1 MNKERIKV
9 IIPYFIILV
18 ASLGTLLPQ
27 IAFHA
32 TILGSDTVFHW
43 SRFYDIKMQL
53 ANGSFNWFQMNY
65 TFQQTGQIVNAF
77 YGPLF
82 AWLNGV
88 LLFITNNWFQYQ
100 IVSGLI
106 LLLISGIGI
115 YRMCLKV
122 NCPSYLGVI
131 LAILY
136 NNVGMIP
143 VWLIGSNFSAW
154 GAALMPYLCIQIVN
168 LLEEKKNPYHWQV
181 VTLIFAIVANIHLL
195 SFILLALA
203 FCPFLFLSFIRTTNK
218 GLFILGLVKSALWGI
233 GLTGTIWG
241 CFLLVYRTNKISSPV
256 TFDLAG
262 ATIHLSPKGV
272 ALKDFLIAVAILFLL
287 QILLA
292 IITFKLNI
300 NNFYITFVGTLFLL
314 LATNWL
320 INWST
325 VQKIF
330 PGLGSS
336 FQFPFRFTIVF
347 YALFMLGLAYSS
359 QLLFKNTKYGKWIY
373 TISIALVTIFA
384 YQETFSWVQR
394 TSSQTNSVMIYSPKS
409 KVFNEQQVEA
419 FGNKPGQ
426 LFRYYLNIKPDYLPV
441 TNKKLNPNDVR
452 DLYEKFIKD
461 DYIKYQRRVLKNG
474 SLELKWNSSKKEKIT
489 LPLIMYQQSE
499 LIVNGKRLTHL
510 QKTEIGNPVV
520 QSKIGVNNAILSF
533 RVPLWFN
540 LLIVVNFASWILFI
554 ATFCFKRK

>member
-1 MNKERIKV
+1 MNRKKFKA
-9 IIPYFIILV
+9 IIPYLIIFV

-32 TILGSDTVFHW
+32 TILGSDSVFHW

-82 AWLNGV
+82 AWLNAG
-88 LLFITNNWFQYQ
+88 LLFVTSSWFQYQ
-100 IVSGLI
+100 IVSGVI
-106 LLLISGIGI
+106 LLLLSGIGI

-122 NCPSYLGVI
+122 NCPSYLSVI
-131 LAILY
+131 FAILY
-136 NNVGMIP
+136 NNIGMIP

-168 LLEEKKNPYHWQV
+168 LLEDKKKPYHWQA

-195 SFILLALA
+195 SFIILALA
-203 FCPFLFLSFIRTTNK
+203 FFPFLFLSFVRTKDK
-218 GLFILGLVKSALWGI
+218 GRFILELVKSAIWGI
-233 GLTGTIWG
+233 GLTATIWG
-241 CFLLVYRTNKISSPV
+241 CFLLVYRTNKISSPG

-262 ATIHLSPKGV
+262 ATIHLSSTGV

-300 NNFYITFVGTLFLL
+300 NNFYITFVGTLFLF

-320 INWST
+320 INWS
-325 VQKIF
+325 VIQKIF

-347 YALFMLGLAYSS
+347 YALFILGLAYSS
-359 QLLFKNTKYGKWIY
+359 QLVFKNNKYGKWIY
-373 TISIALVTIFA
+373 TIVIAAVTIFA
-384 YQETFSWVQR
+384 YQETYSWVQR
-394 TSSQTNSVMIYSPKS
+394 TSSQTNSVMVYSPKS
-409 KVFNEQQVEA
+409 KVFNKQQAAA
-419 FGNKPGQ
+419 FGNRPGQ
-426 LFRYYLNIKPDYLPV
+426 LFKYYLNIKPDYLPV

-452 DLYEKFIKD
+452 DLYEKIIN
-461 DYIKYQRRVLKNG
+461 DYTKYQHRVLKNG
-474 SLELKWNSSKKEKIT
+474 SLELKWNSTKKETKV
-489 LPLIMYQQSE
+489 LPLIMYEQSE
-499 LIVNGKRLTHL
+499 LVDNGTKLGHL
-510 QKTEIGNPVV
+510 RKSAIGNPIV
-520 QSKIGVNNAILSF
+520 QSKVGTNKAVLSF
-533 RVPLWFN
+533 KVPFWFN
-540 LLIVVNFASWILFI
+540 MLIVINIISWISFT
-554 ATFCFKRK
+554 AKYYFNKK